1 MSNVMTNDE
10 CTFERIYLYTRFE
23 RFWHWVQAAFVVLLG
38 LTGYEIHTGYNLFG
52 FKRAVEWHNFLGIA
66 WLILYAFIIFWH
78 LTTGQW
84 KYYIPT
90 TKMLLKVML
99 YYGSRDFQGR
109 AAPGSQE
116 RKGQAQSSAEA
127 DVPLHFRVPDS
138 LPDGHGVALLHVQ
151 LLAGD
156 GDNGAEPQHD
166 RLFAHGRRFCF
177 ARIPG
182 GPRVH
187 DDHRSLS
194 DSPHQG
200 HVFRL

>member
-38 LTGYEIHTGYNLFG
+38 LTGYEIHTGYDLFG

-66 WLILYAFIIFWH
+66 WLVLYAFIIFWH

-99 YYGSRDFQGR
+99 YYAVGIFRGEPHPVPKSERVKHNPLQRLTYLSISVFLIPYQMVTGLLYYMYNSWPEMGIT
-109 AAPGSQE
+109 ALSLGTIAFCTWQE
-116 RKGQAQSSAEA
+116 
-127 DVPLHFRVPDS
+127 V
-138 LPDGHGVALLHVQ
+138 LP
-151 LLAGD
+151 
-156 GDNGAEPQHD
+156 
-166 RLFAHGRRFCF
+166 C
-177 ARIPG
+177 
-182 GPRVH
+182 
-187 DDHRSLS
+187 SYS
-194 DSPHQG
+194 WWSTCT
-200 HVFRL
+200 